1 MPTISDDEAALIGK
15 ALEHY
20 DAYLKAVRRE
30 DGQYKA
36 LAERLK
42 RKPPEPEV
50 SQKDRRKKA

>member
-1 MPTISDDEAALIGK
+1 MPTISEDEAALIVK

-20 DAYLKAVRRE
+20 HAYLVAAKRE
-30 DGQYKA
+30 DSTYQN

-50 SQKDRRKKA
+50 SHEKKRKKA

>member
-1 MPTISDDEAALIGK
+1 MPTISDDEAALIVN
-15 ALEHY
+15 ALEPY

-30 DGQYKA
+30 DGQYQA

-50 SQKDRRKKA
+50 SQKEKRKKA